1 MKTCEIP
8 QPFPGRLL
16 TGVVVLVA
24 ILAVA
29 PSARPCTA
37 FLQEGLL
44 MGRNLDWDNDQG
56 LLLVNKKGVSKRS
69 MLLNPLEKA
78 AEWTSKYGSL
88 TFNQYGREMPTGG
101 MNEVGLVVET
111 LWLDSTRHPQP
122 DERPA
127 LLSWPQYQ
135 LDNCRTVAEVLATDR
150 QIRISPTMPIPLH
163 FFVCDREGHAAVIE
177 FLAGKLV
184 CHTGDTL
191 PQKLITNNTCEE
203 SLAFLNQHE
212 GFGGSR
218 QIEQG
223 SRESL
228 DRYAIAAARL
238 KAYRPESSKK
248 AAIQY
253 AFDTLAAV
261 RQGDYTKW
269 SIIYDLKKLEIHYKT
284 DRTAQVRTVQ
294 LAGLDFSTKTPVRMI
309 SINASRFGV
318 LNPYFSDYD
327 ADVNRWMIYYS
338 AKHTPML
345 KDLPDVLLEAFVSS
359 TEAPATK

>member
-1 MKTCEIP
+1 MKTHRVF
-8 QPFPGRLL
+8 QSLQGRVLI
-16 TGVVVLVA
+16 GVAAVAA

-44 MGRNLDWDNDQG
+44 MGRNLDWNLDVG
-56 LLLVNKKGVSKRS
+56 LLLVNKKGVSKRA
-69 MLLNPLEKA
+69 MVLDPQEKTA
-78 AEWTSKYGSL
+78 AWTSKYGSL

-101 MNEVGLVVET
+101 MNEAGLVVET
-111 LWLDSTRHPQP
+111 LWLNSTRHPQP

-127 LLSWPQYQ
+127 LISWPQYQ

-150 QIRISPTMPIPLH
+150 QIRISPTMPMPLH
-163 FFVCDREGHAAVIE
+163 FFVCDREGHAAVME
-177 FLAGKLV
+177 FLDGKLV

-191 PQKLITNNTCEE
+191 PHKLITNDTCAE

-218 QIEQG
+218 QIKQG
-223 SRESL
+223 SHDSL

-238 KAYRPESSKK
+238 KAYRPQNARK
-248 AAIQY
+248 AAVQY

-261 RQGDYTKW
+261 RQGNATKW

-294 LAGLDFSTKTPVRMI
+294 LGSLDYSTKTPVRMI
-309 SINASRFGV
+309 SINTSRLGV

-327 ADVNRWMIYYS
+327 ADVNRWMIFYS
-338 AKHTPML
+338 AKHTPLL
-345 KDLPDVLLEAFVSS
+345 KDLPDVLLDAFAAYPDTTSS
-359 TEAPATK
+359 P